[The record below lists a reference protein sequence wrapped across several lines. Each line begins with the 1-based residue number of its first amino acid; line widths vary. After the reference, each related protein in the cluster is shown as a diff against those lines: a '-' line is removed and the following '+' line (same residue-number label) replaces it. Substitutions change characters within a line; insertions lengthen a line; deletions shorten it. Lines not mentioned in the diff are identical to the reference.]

1 MGDFLDFDL
10 EELSA
15 AFAGMDRRY
24 DSSKHRIEL
33 GETHAIFGY
42 SNPNHSILTSLI
54 ASRLSRRVQPSAK
67 PG

>member
-33 GETHAIFGY
+33 GEIHAILDT
-42 SNPNHSILTSLI
+42 LTLI
-54 ASRLSRRVQPSAK
+54 IPS
-67 PG
+67 